1 MNETNI
7 LIDTNIVLYYLH
19 WNSTIFDF
27 MRNYW
32 IIVSVITEIELLSYN
47 KIRDDEL
54 VFLKKVINTF
64 EVEPLSDD
72 IIQTSIELR
81 RKYWLKIPDAIIA
94 ATALVN
100 KVPLLT
106 ADKQLFGIWEIDIIQ
121 FTL

>member
-54 VFLKKVINTF
+54 VFWKK
-64 EVEPLSDD
+64 
-72 IIQTSIELR
+72 
-81 RKYWLKIPDAIIA
+81 
-94 ATALVN
+94 
-100 KVPLLT
+100 
-106 ADKQLFGIWEIDIIQ
+106 
-121 FTL
+121 

>member
-1 MNETNI
+1 M
-7 LIDTNIVLYYLH
+7 
-19 WNSTIFDF
+19 
-27 MRNYW
+27 
-32 IIVSVITEIELLSYN
+32 
-47 KIRDDEL
+47 
-54 VFLKKVINTF
+54 KKVINTF